1 MEGKVLQ
8 VSGSAGSKLNLLE
21 ARLRDFVEAGQVPCA
36 VYCVKKNGLTVAEGG
51 WGYRQLVP
59 ERHPVTLNT
68 WFDLASLTKVFF
80 ASAVMKLVDAGEI
93 SLSEPMYR
101 LIPEWQDS
109 AKRLITPWHLL
120 THTSGY
126 PGQVRLFE
134 SSSTCEQLVQAALNL
149 PLRSQ
154 VGACVE
160 YSSQGFM
167 VLEEWLQ
174 RKGLDWQRTLFE
186 DVLAP
191 LNIEE
196 VQFGPLDRGLEVAA
210 TEYCRWQERV
220 VVGEVHDENAVVLGG
235 RCAHAGLF
243 GTVQAV
249 ADFGQAIL
257 DHLQRRRQDVWS
269 CAAVQTMCGNHTRGL
284 NLNRGLGW
292 QVWQPVGSP
301 GGDLMSPTSFG
312 HTGFTGTSIWIDPP
326 REIVA
331 VLFTNRVH
339 PNRDNEAIF
348 LLRQVFHNL
357 AVSCLENI

>member
-1 MEGKVLQ
+1 MNIR
-8 VSGSAGSKLNLLE
+8 GS
-21 ARLRDFVEAGQVPCA
+21 LR
-36 VYCVKKNGLTVAEGG
+36 
-51 WGYRQLVP
+51 
-59 ERHPVTLNT
+59 
-68 WFDLASLTKVFF
+68 
-80 ASAVMKLVDAGEI
+80 I
-93 SLSEPMYR
+93 
-101 LIPEWQDS
+101 
-109 AKRLITPWHLL
+109 
-120 THTSGY
+120 
-126 PGQVRLFE
+126 
-134 SSSTCEQLVQAALNL
+134 
-149 PLRSQ
+149 
-154 VGACVE
+154 
-160 YSSQGFM
+160 
-167 VLEEWLQ
+167 
-174 RKGLDWQRTLFE
+174 
-186 DVLAP
+186 
-191 LNIEE
+191 
-196 VQFGPLDRGLEVAA
+196 GLEVGA
-210 TEYCRWQERV
+210 TGLPLAGKV

-312 HTGFTGTSIWIDPP
+312 HTGSGTSIWIDPP